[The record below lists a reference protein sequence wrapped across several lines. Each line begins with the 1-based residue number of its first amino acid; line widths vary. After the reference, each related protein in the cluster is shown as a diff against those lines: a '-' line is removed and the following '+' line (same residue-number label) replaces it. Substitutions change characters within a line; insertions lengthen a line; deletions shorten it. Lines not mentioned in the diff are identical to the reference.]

1 MKSRPNHSRSTPSRN
16 SKQRRVSSGRGS
28 QRSRKRAARPGFA
41 QLKSEQLESRALLA
55 IDTWIGNAVSN
66 YLIVTSGPDPL
77 TPNAAADDVFVT
89 RTAPFPGGTD
99 GGGLMIAGNSSFSP
113 QVLPGRFASPDLLY
127 VTNGIA
133 TGVSNLSPGDS
144 RSTPNGPGKDAVLSR
159 TTTYILKH
167 GSIDPP
173 TYALAVRGVDGV
185 LDYRRVPLAQ
195 PPVYDNARDAFDYE
209 INGAING
216 SISYGGN
223 SWDFAIAPDS
233 NMYFRQTQGS
243 PLGPQPISGTY
254 YPGDQ
259 QVYATDDP
267 TGRGR
272 GERGSLSITW
282 SESVATV
289 PHTVV
294 GESQPPVVAQ
304 VNYFADYGTS
314 QTSPYF
320 DVHSYRVSEQ
330 NIAPSASATP
340 SFRFDV
346 GEGIING
353 SLTGTIYVDTIRI
366 GDGAPVEG
374 ISFRF
379 STDSIV
385 GNSLYFYSEDEQ
397 RFTELFGTNDWLRV
411 SGTYLGGGEIDLRF
425 ENAYNGDGGF
435 TEPGK
440 GNLVLPGP
448 VTLTSASFLQYVT
461 PEKPNDFT
469 LFAGHDLASQL
480 WVDLRASGST
490 INIDS
495 RVIAS
500 PVIDTRDVDPLHG
513 VPDVDLRAT
522 NVNLNAQ
529 VSSTDDL
536 FIGDSRSGAVAE
548 LVTLNASVIVPRD
561 AKIYVEDDP
570 NTLPESADLPGP
582 THGQLLVSQSGSLA
596 ASFFVTPPPFGNSG
610 VAPVATEAEP
620 NNSTAQANDLRGS
633 FLQVGNNVYQATV
646 TGTISAGNDGDLD
659 YYKVT
664 LRPND
669 VFEISLVGD
678 KLSDPFVR
686 LLSSSGGQIASD
698 DDSGAGLNSF
708 LRYVNGNQE
717 QDVYVVADSFGSST
731 GSYSLK
737 LTVRG
742 AAATPTERIFVTAV
756 SSDVL
761 IEGSIY
767 GVNQSYLMRSLE
779 GDKEKAPFE
788 LSTRSRRTGADVG
801 QIRGGTAQVILANDA
816 ETPLDVAEA
825 NIAYNTVD
833 LKTALDSLRVRASV
847 RQNGVETSA
856 FGPFPYDLSI
866 REEDAITIDAV
877 AASTRTISIAS
888 DGIMTW
894 TAALST
900 FGDLDIRTENI
911 SGALS
916 AFVST
921 APISTAK
928 GTISI
933 AASDISV
940 GSTLQ
945 VLPQDPDEPVD
956 PTRTD
961 ISLMADNGSVNLTG
975 LVESPNRISIGQAT
989 PGAKAGRVSGVG
1001 RVKTRDLAIN
1011 AITVGNPDGSP
1022 LASGFYLRTDVDS
1035 LSVDAQSGVA
1045 IDELNDIAITRLTS
1059 PSGLVALRA
1068 AGTDRRVGSPND
1080 LALTASLID
1089 VVNLF
1094 VSAPN
1099 GSIDVRDDTA
1109 KRLLLGMPVALQQ
1122 GQVESM
1128 KAAGSV
1134 TILSTAGGID
1144 VLDAPFAGSGAR
1156 RVDAATVD
1164 TLPGTYNA
1172 GVSGQTAG
1180 TITAAASGLLNSLR
1194 VSGGAL
1200 DAVNRVLRVGDRVL
1214 VKNGTTNK
1222 PGELDSGADSEANG
1236 VYVVTDLGSA
1246 AKPWK
1251 LTRASDTDT
1260 FGELP
1265 TNTVVYNR
1273 DKAELF
1279 NLTHT
1284 MADAS
1289 GFGGG
1294 AITVESAEDGFE
1306 PVTVIGSTL
1315 VVPENDVQFIV
1326 SSSGGTNLDAGSL
1339 GKMIELRQRN
1349 QLLDPDQVQG
1359 FKFSSLLTSPIVLQQ
1374 ELPRLTTAFAIDGA
1388 VASRFT
1394 PAGYTAANQPVIL
1407 NGQQITQTQLG
1418 SRLYRGTVSATIAK
1432 ASPAVLTLSTFFTES
1447 AELHPGMAVSGIGI
1461 KPGTAI
1467 KTVDSSVPGKTK
1479 VTLDQPVE
1487 GILYNRKTN
1496 QAVISVTFATEING
1510 LNFVE
1515 GSAGGS
1521 VSNIYVGGFE
1531 SGAAIKVEVP
1541 GIRIENVTTGTD
1553 SSLTQRLGNQV
1564 GVQVS
1569 TGKVDIIGGRFVS
1582 SSVAGIRTTGD
1593 AAISVVGATVG
1604 DEKLPNVE
1612 GISIAGT
1619 GGATIGLAGKSTFV
1633 QYNRTGVV
1641 LKAGTNVMVNTT
1653 VAHNSFDGVS
1663 IEGGSNTIG
1672 DSVKVPIGANRN
1684 TIYANTGWGLRI
1696 AGAPLA
1702 LLQKVFGNVFGTV
1715 SKARPTK
1722 DDNGKGNI
1730 TTNGSVVGVAPFVP
1744 SLTTGLDGNGN
1755 QHGLNGFVVP
1765 NPGNPTGT
1773 VAKVRF
1779 PWRRR

>member
-1 MKSRPNHSRSTPSRN
+1 VP
-16 SKQRRVSSGRGS
+16 SGRGS
-28 QRSRKRAARPGFA
+28 QWSRKRTARPGFA
-41 QLKSEQLESRALLA
+41 QLQSEQLEGRALLA
-55 IDTWIGNAVSN
+55 INTFGGENAFSN
-66 YLIVTSGPDPL
+66 YLIVTSGP
-77 TPNAAADDVFVT
+77 NAAGGAADDVFVT
-89 RTAPFPGGTD
+89 RTAPSPDGTSGGT
-99 GGGLMIAGNSSFSP
+99 LMIAGNSSFSP
-113 QVLPGRFASPDLLY
+113 QVLPGKFASPDLLY

-133 TGVSNLSPGDS
+133 TSLPDLSPGDS
-144 RSTPNGPGKDAVLSR
+144 RSVNVGLAPDLGPGLGKDKVLST

-173 TYALAVRGVDGV
+173 TYALGFQVVDGV
-185 LDYRRVPLAQ
+185 GDYRPVRLAQ
-195 PPVYDNARDAFDYE
+195 PPIYDDAGDAFDYE
-209 INGAING
+209 INAAING
-216 SISYGGN
+216 SVSYGAN
-223 SWDFAIAPDS
+223 SWNFAIAP
-233 NMYFRQTQGS
+233 NGKMYFHQTQGS
-243 PLGPQPISGTY
+243 GSLLGPHPIAGTY

-259 QVYATDDP
+259 SFVGFNGTNGIS
-267 TGRGR
+267 GRGI
-272 GERGSLSITW
+272 GERGALSITW
-282 SESVATV
+282 SEAVATV
-289 PHTVV
+289 PHTVSGV
-294 GESQPPVVAQ
+294 VQPPEVAE
-304 VNYFADYGTS
+304 VNYFANRS
-314 QTSPYF
+314 NSFTSPYF
-320 DVHSYRVSEQ
+320 YDTHDYTVSERH
-330 NIAPSASATP
+330 IAPSASATP

-353 SLTGTIYVDTIRI
+353 SLRGTIYVDTIRI
-366 GDGAPVEG
+366 GDGAPIEG
-374 ISFRF
+374 ISFNF
-379 STDSIV
+379 STDLIA
-385 GNSLYFYSEDEQ
+385 GNSLYFDS
-397 RFTELFGTNDWLRV
+397 ELFGTNDWLRV
-411 SGTYLGGGEIDLRF
+411 SGTYLGSDGHGGGEIDLRF
-425 ENAYNGDGGF
+425 ENAYSGDGGGL
-435 TEPGK
+435 TNPGEGK
-440 GNLVLPGP
+440 EVLPGP
-448 VTLTSASFLQYVT
+448 VTLTSVSFLQYVT
-461 PEKPNDFT
+461 PDKPNDFT
-469 LFAGHDLASQL
+469 LFAGHDFISQL

-495 RVIAS
+495 PVIAS
-500 PVIDTRDVDPLHG
+500 LEIDGRVVDPS
-513 VPDVDLRAT
+513 PTDVDLRAT
-522 NVNLNAQ
+522 KVNLNAR
-529 VSSTDDL
+529 VSSNDDL
-536 FIGDSRSGAVAE
+536 FIGASRSGAVAE

-570 NTLPESADLPGP
+570 DTLPGSADLPGP

-610 VAPVATEAEP
+610 VAPVATETEP
-620 NNSTAQANDLRGS
+620 NNSTVQANDLRGS
-633 FLQVGNNVYQATV
+633 FVQIGNNSYQATV
-646 TGTISAGNDGDLD
+646 TGTISVGNDGDLD
-659 YYKVT
+659 YYKLT

-669 VFEISLVGD
+669 VLEISLVGN

-686 LLSSSGGQIASD
+686 LLSSDGGQIATD

-717 QDVYVVADSFGSST
+717 RDFYVVADSFGSSS
-731 GSYSLK
+731 GSYALT

-742 AAATPTERIFVTAV
+742 AAATPTERVFVTAV

-761 IEGSIY
+761 IEGAIY
-767 GVNQSYLMRSLE
+767 GVNQSYLMRSGA
-779 GDKEKAPFE
+779 GDKDKAPFE
-788 LSTRSRRTGADVG
+788 LSTRSRKTGADVG

-816 ETPLDVAEA
+816 ETPLDLS
-825 NIAYNTVD
+825 IAYNTVD

-847 RQNGVETSA
+847 RQIGGTPSGPFGDTAVDTSLS
-856 FGPFPYDLSI
+856 GPFPYDLSI
-866 REEDAITIDAV
+866 REEDAIIIDAV
-877 AASTRTISIAS
+877 AASNRPIVIAS

-911 SGALS
+911 SGAFS

-933 AASDISV
+933 AASDISI
-940 GSTLQ
+940 GSALQ
-945 VLPQDPDEPVD
+945 VLPPPDPDEPVD

-961 ISLMADNGSVNLTG
+961 ISLSADNGSVTLTG
-975 LVESPNRISIGQAT
+975 LVESPNRILIGQAT

-1035 LSVDAQSGVA
+1035 LAIDAQNGVA

-1059 PSGLVALRA
+1059 PTGLVALRA
-1068 AGTDRRVGSPND
+1068 SGTDARAGSPNA

-1089 VVNLF
+1089 VSNLF

-1109 KRLLLGMPVALQQ
+1109 KRLLLGMPAAIQQ

-1156 RVDAATVD
+1156 RVDAATVKK
-1164 TLPGTYNA
+1164 LPATYDK
-1172 GVSGQTAG
+1172 GVSGQKAG
-1180 TITAAASGLLNSLR
+1180 TITAAANGVLNGLR

-1222 PGELDSGADSEANG
+1222 PGASVSGADSEANG

-1265 TNTVVYNR
+1265 TNTVVYNT

-1284 MADAS
+1284 ITDAS
-1289 GFGGG
+1289 SFGGG
-1294 AITVESAEDGFE
+1294 AITVKNADDGFE
-1306 PVTVIGSTL
+1306 PGTIIGSTL

-1349 QLLDPDQVQG
+1349 QLLDSDQVQG

-1388 VASRFT
+1388 VANRFT

-1407 NGQQITQTQLG
+1407 NGQQIAQTQLG
-1418 SRLYRGTVSATIAK
+1418 SRLYRGTVSATIEK
-1432 ASPAVLTLSTFFTES
+1432 ASPAVLTLSTAFTES

-1479 VTLDQPVE
+1479 VTLDQAVE

-1496 QAVISVTFATEING
+1496 QATIVVTFATEISG
-1510 LNFVE
+1510 LSFAE
-1515 GSAGGS
+1515 GAAGGS

-1541 GIRIENVTTGTD
+1541 DVKIENVTTGTD

-1564 GVQVS
+1564 GVQVT
-1569 TGKVDIIGGRFVS
+1569 TGKANIIGGRFVS
-1582 SSVAGIRTTGD
+1582 SSVAGIRTTG
-1593 AAISVVGATVG
+1593 AAAVSVVGATVG

-1619 GGATIGLAGKSTFV
+1619 GSATIGRVGANTFV
-1633 QYNRTGVV
+1633 QYNRTGVS
-1641 LKAGTNVMVNTT
+1641 LKNGTNVMVNTT

-1672 DSVKVPIGANRN
+1672 DSVKGLIGANRN

-1715 SKARPTK
+1715 SKAEPK
-1722 DDNGKGNI
+1722 PAEDNGKGNV
-1730 TTNGSVVGVAPFVP
+1730 TTDGRGVAAAPFTP
-1744 SLTTGLDGNGN
+1744 SPTNRLDANGN
-1755 QHGLNGFVVP
+1755 QHGLSGFEPPKVPGTPGAVV
-1765 NPGNPTGT
+1765 
-1773 VAKVRF
+1773 KVRF

>member
-1 MKSRPNHSRSTPSRN
+1 MKSQPNHSHSVPARN

-28 QRSRKRAARPGFA
+28 QRGRKRAARPGFA
-41 QLKSEQLESRALLA
+41 ALQSEQLESRALLA
-55 IDTWIGNAVSN
+55 ISTWGGDAVSN
-66 YLIVTSGPDPL
+66 YLIVASGP
-77 TPNAAADDVFVT
+77 NAAGGAADDVFVT
-89 RTAPFPGGTD
+89 RTAPIPGGTD
-99 GGGLMIAGNSSFSP
+99 DGSLMIAGNSSFSP

-127 VTNGIA
+127 VTNGIGTFA
-133 TGVSNLSPGDS
+133 NPLDPDPAALEGTRLPLNPGDN
-144 RSTPNGPGKDAVLSR
+144 RSAPDGPGFGQDEVESTNTLY
-159 TTTYILKH
+159 TLKH
-167 GSIDPP
+167 GSVTQPSYTTLLSGNRIPNP
-173 TYALAVRGVDGV
+173 N
-185 LDYRRVPLAQ
+185 
-195 PPVYDNARDAFDYE
+195 PPVYEDAGDEFSWE
-209 INGAING
+209 ISFKIEG
-216 SISYGGN
+216 SVAYTNPDTNEVN
-223 SWDFAIAPDS
+223 SWNFAIAP
-233 NMYFRQTQGS
+233 NGRMYFQRDK
-243 PLGPQPISGTY
+243 GTDTDLR
-254 YPGDQ
+254 PVAGTFFAGN
-259 QVYATDDP
+259 QVDSDRI
-267 TGRGR
+267 GRGAGTR
-272 GERGSLSITW
+272 GVISIDW
-282 SESVATV
+282 SKPVATV
-289 PHTVV
+289 PHSAGGV
-294 GESQPPVVAQ
+294 QPPIIKQ
-304 VNYFADYGTS
+304 VTYAAET
-314 QTSPYF
+314 
-320 DVHSYRVSEQ
+320 DVFGNTRYIGNES
-330 NIAPSASATP
+330 NILPSATTTP
-340 SFRFDV
+340 SFRFDA
-346 GEGIING
+346 GEGIVAG
-353 SLTGTIYVDTIRI
+353 SLSGTINVDTLRI
-366 GDGAPVEG
+366 GDGAPVRG
-374 ISFRF
+374 VSFGF
-379 STDSIV
+379 TTDLLAGS
-385 GNSLYFYSEDEQ
+385 SLYFGSE
-397 RFTELFGTNDWLRV
+397 TFGAQDWLRV
-411 SGTYLGGGEIDLRF
+411 SGKYLGEGQIDLVF
-425 ENAYNGDGGF
+425 ERDYSYDPNVDNR
-435 TEPGK
+435 
-440 GNLVLPGP
+440 VSPGP
-448 VTLTSASFLQYVT
+448 VTLTDVSFLQYVT
-461 PEKPNDFT
+461 PDKPNDFT
-469 LFAGHDLASQL
+469 LFAGHDFISQL

-495 RVIAS
+495 PVIAS
-500 PVIDTRDVDPLHG
+500 SAIDGRDVDPS
-513 VPDVDLRAT
+513 PRDVDLRAT
-522 NVNLNAQ
+522 NVNLNAR
-529 VSSTDDL
+529 VSSNDDL
-536 FIGDSRSGAVAE
+536 FIGASRSGAVAE
-548 LVTLNASVIVPRD
+548 LVTLNASVIVPET
-561 AKIYVEDDP
+561 ATIHVEDDP
-570 NTLPESADLPGP
+570 DTLPESIDLPGP
-582 THGQLLVSQSGSLA
+582 THGQLLISQSGSLA

-610 VAPVATEAEP
+610 VAPVAAEAEP

-633 FLQVGNNVYQATV
+633 FVQIGNNVYQATV
-646 TGTISAGNDGDLD
+646 TGTISVGNDGDLD
-659 YYKVT
+659 HYKLT

-669 VFEISLVGD
+669 VLEISLVGD

-686 LLSSSGGQIASD
+686 LLSSSGTQIASD

-717 QDVYVVADSFGSST
+717 QEVYVVADSFGSST

-742 AAATPTERIFVTAV
+742 AAATPTDRIFVTAV

-767 GVNQSYLMRSLE
+767 GVNQSYLMRSGE

-816 ETPLDVAEA
+816 ETPIDLS
-825 NIAYNTVD
+825 IAYNTVD

-847 RQNGVETSA
+847 RQIGGTPSGPYGDTAVDTSLS
-856 FGPFPYDLSI
+856 GPFPYDLSI

-877 AASTRTISIAS
+877 AASNRPIVIAS

-900 FGDLDIRTENI
+900 VGDLDIRTENI
-911 SGALS
+911 SGSLS
-916 AFVST
+916 AFVAT

-933 AASDISV
+933 AASDISI
-940 GSTLQ
+940 GSALK

-961 ISLMADNGSVNLTG
+961 INLIADNGSVNLTG
-975 LVESPNRISIGQAT
+975 VVEAPNRISIGQAT

-1022 LASGFYLRTDVDS
+1022 LSSGFYLRTDVDS
-1035 LSVDAQSGVA
+1035 LSIDAQTGVA

-1059 PSGLVALRA
+1059 TTGLVALRA
-1068 AGTDRRVGSPND
+1068 SGTDRRTGSPNE

-1089 VVNLF
+1089 VGNLF

-1099 GSIDVRDDTA
+1099 GSIDVRNDTA
-1109 KRLLLGMPVALQQ
+1109 KRLLLGMPLAIQQ

-1172 GVSGQTAG
+1172 GVPGQVAG
-1180 TITAAASGLLNSLR
+1180 TIAGAANGFLNSLR
-1194 VSGGAL
+1194 GSGGAF

-1222 PGELDSGADSEANG
+1222 LGELDSGADSEANG
-1236 VYVVTDLGSA
+1236 VYVVTDLGSS

-1265 TNTVVYNR
+1265 TNTVVYNT

-1279 NLTHT
+1279 NLTHS
-1284 MADAS
+1284 MADVS

-1306 PVTVIGSTL
+1306 PGTLIGSLL
-1315 VVPENDVQFIV
+1315 VVPENDVQFVV

-1349 QLLDPDQVQG
+1349 QLLDPEQIQG
-1359 FKFSSLLTSPIVLQQ
+1359 FKFSSLLTKPIVLQQ
-1374 ELPRLTTAFAIDGA
+1374 ELPPLTTAFAIDGA
-1388 VASRFT
+1388 LASRFT
-1394 PAGYTAANQPVIL
+1394 PAGYTASNQPVIL
-1407 NGQQITQTQLG
+1407 NGQQITQTRLG
-1418 SRLYRGTVSATIAK
+1418 SQLYRGTVSATILKTAPQVL
-1432 ASPAVLTLSTFFTES
+1432 ALSPTGVSE
-1447 AELHPGMAVSGIGI
+1447 ELQPGMLVSGIGI
-1461 KPGTAI
+1461 KPGTFI
-1467 KTVDSSVPGKTK
+1467 TVVERTDGQPTK
-1479 VTLDQPVE
+1479 VTLNQAVDGI

-1496 QAVISVTFATEING
+1496 KATISATFATEVSG
-1510 LNFVE
+1510 LNFSD
-1515 GSAGGS
+1515 GSKGGS
-1521 VSNIYVGGFE
+1521 VSNMYVGGFE

-1541 GIRIENVTTGTD
+1541 DVKIENVTTGTD

-1564 GVQVS
+1564 GVQV
-1569 TGKVDIIGGRFVS
+1569 TAGKADIIGGRFVS
-1582 SSVAGIRTTGD
+1582 SSVAGIRTTGE
-1593 AAISVVGATVG
+1593 AGVSVVGATVG

-1619 GGATIGLAGKSTFV
+1619 GGATIGLAGKNTFV

-1641 LKAGTNVMVNTT
+1641 LKAGVNVMVNTT
-1653 VAHNSFDGVS
+1653 VSRNSFDGVF
-1663 IEGGSNTIG
+1663 IEGGRNTIG
-1672 DSVKVPIGANRN
+1672 DGLPGPIGANKN
-1684 TIYANTGWGLRI
+1684 TIYANTRWGLRI

-1702 LLQKVFGNVFGTV
+1702 LVQKVFGNVFGTI

-1722 DDNGKGNI
+1722 DDNVKGNV
-1730 TTNGSVVGVAPFVP
+1730 TTNGTAVATVPAFAP

-1755 QHGLNGFVVP
+1755 QHGLSGFTVA
-1765 NPGNPTGT
+1765 NPGNPPGT
-1773 VAKVRF
+1773 VAKVKF